1 MFVVDALDLVR
12 VTTAP
17 MVLEDAPNEVHVP
30 KSLLRGLGV
39 EISRR
44 WGTHPAVEDRGL
56 ELLGDVRLMVH
67 LPMQGVGGGL
77 DVVSEVIDGL
87 VRVGSVEVVLGVPEL
102 GSVVDEAVEER
113 TLKKP

>member
-12 VTTAP
+12 VAAAP

-44 WGTHPAVEDRGL
+44 RGTHPAVEDGGL
-56 ELLGDVRLMVH
+56 KLLSDVRLMVH
-67 LPMQGVGGGL
+67 LPV
-77 DVVSEVIDGL
+77 
-87 VRVGSVEVVLGVPEL
+87 
-102 GSVVDEAVEER
+102 
-113 TLKKP
+113 